1 MKNFFRVMA
10 GRKSSYVE
18 LCHSQGFIG
27 VDFGIDQDLTHD
39 LSDAWRDFNKAFIPV
54 FLANNPGKSKIS
66 AGLACGALWTVARGI
81 RAGDTILTPD
91 GAGSYLVGEVQ
102 GGYQWTPGQPLPHRR
117 KVKWQLTRVQRSDMS
132 DALRHSTGSIGT
144 VCDVSDHRDELG
156 RLVGSVEAPTVVAT
170 HADIEDPLEFAMEK
184 HLEEFMV
191 ANWAQTPL
199 VKDWKIFE
207 EDGELIGQQYVT
219 DAGII
224 DILARSSDNKRLLVV
239 ELKRGRASDVVVGQL
254 LRYMGFVRE
263 EVAEEDQSVEGLII
277 ALEDDVKLR
286 WALSSVPSVRFMR
299 YEVNFRLFES

>member
-199 VKDWKIFE
+199 AKDWKIFE